1 MLITIVIKKEIVMKK
16 LLFTLTL
23 LTSLSVLAD
32 CGCWGRRSGRRWG
45 RRNDR
50 EVRSNENTQVMFGPG
65 VIDLRDGDISDDGLV
80 EASVFSRNNGY

>member
-32 CGCWGRRSGRRWG
+32 CGCWGRRWG

-50 EVRSNENTQVMFGPG
+50 EVRYNENTQVMFGPG
-65 VIDLRDGDISDDGLV
+65 VIDLSDGDISDDGLV
-80 EASVFSRNNGY
+80 EASVFSSNNRY

>member
-32 CGCWGRRSGRRWG
+32 CGCWGRRSGRRN
-45 RRNDR
+45 RD
-50 EVRSNENTQVMFGPG
+50 VRYNENTQVMFGPG
-65 VIDLRDGDISDDGLV
+65 VVDLSDGDISDDGLV
-80 EASVFSRNNGY
+80 EASVFSSNNRY